1 MCAHL
6 RLLLFAPLLILD
18 LCTSARAV
26 VLESQV
32 IMTRESAT
40 SYGFT
45 IFQEPLNPNGW
56 TDYTMIVLDHRY
68 GSLTITGWALD
79 ESSDWYLV
87 SAGSEFSAKTISE
100 GLNPITQT
108 IAIPSGSFYLGVN
121 TGRGMEP
128 NGQPKR
134 NIFGWVSLE
143 QSGGGIV
150 PVTLT
155 LKGSAMAYNEGG
167 IIVGT
172 KTAIPEPGA
181 SAVLASCAALIFATA
196 GRNRGKFRTQS

>member
-32 IMTRESAT
+32 LMTRESAT

-45 IFQEPLNPNGW
+45 IYQEPLNPNGW

-87 SAGSEFSAKTISE
+87 PAGSEFSAKTISE
-100 GLNPITQT
+100 GGFTIMLRVGGPAGLNLISQT

-121 TGRGMEP
+121 TGKSFEP
-128 NGQPKR
+128 NGQP
-134 NIFGWVSLE
+134 
-143 QSGGGIV
+143 
-150 PVTLT
+150 
-155 LKGSAMAYNEGG
+155 
-167 IIVGT
+167 
-172 KTAIPEPGA
+172 
-181 SAVLASCAALIFATA
+181 
-196 GRNRGKFRTQS
+196 